1 MQSLENILGYRF
13 KDQKLLEL
21 ALTHA
26 SATSDKTSYERIE
39 FLGDRI
45 LSLVIADQ
53 LYHHFSTEDEG
64 ALAKRHS
71 SLVRQQ
77 ALEKIASKI
86 GLRSV
91 MRVSSRDT
99 IITPSMETDA
109 LEALFA
115 AMYLDGGFAVV
126 EDFITKQWKDLI
138 IQDIHPPEDGKSAL
152 QEWAQARS
160 MKLPEYHVVTQHGP
174 DHKPEFT
181 VEVKL
186 ADYPPQ
192 RAIGHSKQ
200 AAEKQ
205 AALILLALVRQ
216 DDNKDNFQ
224 G

>member
-26 SATSDKTSYERIE
+26 SATSDKTSYERLE